1 MLSFGEVQT
10 ARDWFKGVPGT
21 ESFADVPQSLSIRI
35 LSSVFPIHVVA
46 LNSTKFPS
54 SITYNQAP

>member
-21 ESFADVPQSLSIRI
+21 ESFADVPQSLSTSI
-35 LSSVFPIHVVA
+35 LSSEFPIHMVA
-46 LNSTKFPS
+46 LDRI
-54 SITYNQAP
+54 SIKHHTQSGSVN